1 MTQYFRTDDGLRLA
15 YDDQGSGHPLLCLPG
30 LSRNM
35 ADFLPVVARF
45 ADRARVIR
53 LDNRGRG
60 QSDRDEN
67 YRNYNILREGRDAL
81 ALLDHLGL
89 EKVSILG
96 TSRGGLIAM
105 GLALEHPH
113 RLHGVVFND
122 VGPVVEPA
130 GLADIMGYLGYRP
143 GYASYDDAA
152 DRLPEVMAPR
162 FRGVPRA
169 TWRAFAEALWIET
182 PEGLDIR
189 YDPALR
195 RSILEAAADGTLP
208 EIWPLF
214 EALVPFPVGLIR
226 GENSNI
232 LSAETA
238 AEMCRRHPGILFGE
252 VADRGH
258 VPFLDEPEAV
268 DVIERYLEAVA

>member
-1 MTQYFRTDDGLRLA
+1 MTQFFTTDDGLRLA

-35 ADFLPVVARF
+35 ADFLPVVASF
-45 ADRARVIR
+45 ADRARILR

-60 QSDRDEN
+60 QSDRDPD
-67 YRNYNILREGRDAL
+67 YRNYNVLREGMDAL

-105 GLALEHPH
+105 GLAASCPD
-113 RLHGVVFND
+113 RLAGVILND
-122 VGPVVEPA
+122 IGPVVEPE
-130 GLADIMGYLGYRP
+130 GLADIASYIGMRP
-143 GYASYDDAA
+143 GYASYDDATE
-152 DRLPEVMAPR
+152 RLPAAMAPR
-162 FRGVPRA
+162 FQGVPRE
-169 TWRAFAEALWIET
+169 TWRAHAEALWIET

-214 EALVPFPVGLIR
+214 EALAPLPVGLIR
-226 GENSNI
+226 GANSNI
-232 LSAETA
+232 LSADTA

-258 VPFLDEPEAV
+258 VPFLDEPAALGI
-268 DVIERYLEAVA
+268 IEKYLDEVA